1 MKIAIVKPDYK
12 IVGGFEIVV
21 DRIIKGLKKYGHCV
35 DYIKVD
41 MLKKKFNIGNITI
54 PESVYNKNE
63 EFFRYA
69 GVIQEFEK
77 LDLSSYDIVLATQ
90 PPSYAV
96 KHPKTVVLFYH
107 HLKLYYDLYDAYVK
121 TLSKN
126 PDLDEKTKDIVRV
139 IDSKYI
145 TNDKYYLAGSRH
157 VAKRLMHFNK
167 IDEKNINIFEAGI
180 NDDIYEFN
188 GNKNFKSPICV
199 GRHEFPKRPELFIHA
214 MKYLP
219 NIEGRI
225 VGEGGKTEDLK
236 RVDKYLQEAHKNN
249 MNINDDELWKKTV
262 INANKLK
269 INDSIKSNVVFTGK
283 VSEKELIKEYA
294 NALCVVCPS
303 YEEDY
308 GLTAIEAMAFGKP
321 VITCSDG
328 GGYMEFVEDGK
339 NGFIVEPTGEA
350 IAEKIK
356 YLNDNRDALEA
367 MSKNAYEFSR
377 KYNWDFI
384 LKNLNDYL
392 EQI

>member
-1 MKIAIVKPDYK
+1 MKIAIVKPDYR

-21 DRIIKGLKKYGHCV
+21 DRIIKGLKDYGHNV
-35 DYIKVD
+35 DLIKVD
-41 MLKKKFNIGNITI
+41 MLKKRFNIGNITI
-54 PESVYNKNE
+54 QESIYNKNE

-69 GVIQEFEK
+69 GAIQEFEK
-77 LDLSSYDIVLATQ
+77 LDLDNYDVVIATQ

-107 HLKLYYDLYDAYVK
+107 HLKIYYDLHDVYVK
-121 TLSKN
+121 TLSK
-126 PDLDEKTKDIVRV
+126 DEELDAKTKDIVRE

-145 TNDKYYLAGSRH
+145 TNEKYYLAGSKH
-157 VAKRLMHFNK
+157 VAKRLMNFNK
-167 IDEKNINIFEAGI
+167 IDEKNIDIFEAGI
-180 NDDIYEFN
+180 NESIFEYKGSTD
-188 GNKNFKSPICV
+188 FKSPICV
-199 GRHEFPKRPELFIHA
+199 GRHEFPKRPELFLHA

-225 VGEGGKTEDLK
+225 VGQGGKTEDLK
-236 RVDKYLQEAHKNN
+236 IIDKYLQEAHKNKI
-249 MNINDDELWKKTV
+249 NIDDDELWKKTV
-262 INANKLK
+262 FNANKLS
-269 INDSIKSNVVFTGK
+269 INNNIKSNVIFTGK

-321 VITCSDG
+321 VITCNDG
-328 GGYMEFVEDGK
+328 GGYMEFIEDGK
-339 NGFIVEPTGEA
+339 NGFVVEPTGEA

-356 YLNDNRDALEA
+356 YLNDNRDVLET

-377 KYNWDFI
+377 NYNWDII
-384 LKNLNDYL
+384 LKKLNDYL
-392 EQI
+392 KEI